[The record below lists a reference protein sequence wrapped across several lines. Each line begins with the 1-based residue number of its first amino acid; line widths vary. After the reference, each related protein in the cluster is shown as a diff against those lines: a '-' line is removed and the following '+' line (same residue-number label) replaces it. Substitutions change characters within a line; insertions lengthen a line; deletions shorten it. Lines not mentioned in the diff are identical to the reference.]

1 MDIIKV
7 KYEKD
12 YDCAY
17 KIKTHVEKNYDYY
30 VSQDELLYLTLH
42 IKRVISVLNL

>member
-1 MDIIKV
+1 
-7 KYEKD
+7 
-12 YDCAY
+12 
-17 KIKTHVEKNYDYY
+17 THVEKNYDYY